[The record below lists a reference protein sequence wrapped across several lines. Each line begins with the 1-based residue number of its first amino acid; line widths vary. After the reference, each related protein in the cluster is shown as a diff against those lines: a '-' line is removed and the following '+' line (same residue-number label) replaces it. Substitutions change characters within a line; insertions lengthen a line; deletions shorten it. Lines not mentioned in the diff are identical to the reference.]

1 MSDFKKFNAAKL
13 GKFSPSGG
21 YATQYQKTRDK
32 VVKDGKDTLSEAEI
46 AARTRAGMVGDSPS
60 TTADMTSLTYGPDG
74 SDAKGNSGF
83 TVSFQR
89 AGGASVNVLSQ
100 IAGEM
105 QFNEAA
111 SSDTVFFKAFLLAF
125 NETFKPDWV
134 NETIYGRADPVG
146 MYKNTTR
153 NISVGL
159 MIPAATVG
167 EGFENLARVQRLIQF
182 LYPTYVDEQGAKVIT
197 QSPLLRLKVMNL
209 ATQGSAVDSAGGK
222 GHAMTTFFNSN
233 KAGDGLLGIMQ
244 NLTINHNVENPDL
257 GSFEVQAG
265 TIIPKAIEI
274 QFDFAVI
281 HEHHLGWSAERSESP
296 GKSESLYE
304 KSSEFSSPY
313 FPYDV
318 NVKEAKAAA
327 AHLAP
332 APVINEEKKKPNPN
346 DAIIQNGHAQM
357 LQGAPLGTGDD
368 YLDRAARAVQ
378 VDHEFYRDPLGS
390 MQRMEDEINDE
401 DMEDMNFGFTGGG
414 RPY

>member
-13 GKFSPSGG
+13 GKFSPSGD
-21 YATQYQKTRDK
+21 YTTQYQKTREEIVK
-32 VVKDGKDTLSEAEI
+32 KATKDGKTLSESDI
-46 AARTRAGMVGDSPS
+46 AVHTRAGMVGASPS
-60 TTADMTSLTYGPDG
+60 TTMGMTSLTYGPDG

-83 TVSFQR
+83 TVSFRR
-89 AGGASVNVLSQ
+89 AGGGNNHVGGYLGLNPKDEVY
-100 IAGEM
+100 
-105 QFNEAA
+105 
-111 SSDTVFFKAFLLAF
+111 FKAFLLAF

-146 MYKNTTR
+146 IFKNTTR
-153 NISVGL
+153 SISVGL

-209 ATQGSAVDSAGGK
+209 ATKGTATRTTPVERNK

-233 KAGDGLLGIMQ
+233 QAHDGLLGIMQ

-332 APVINEEKKKPNPN
+332 APVINEEKKKEKPN
-346 DAIIQNGHAQM
+346 DATIQNNQAQI
-357 LQGAPLGTGDD
+357 LQGGGLGTGDD

-401 DMEDMNFGFTGGG
+401 DMEDMNFGFTGGR
-414 RPY
+414 RPF